1 MRARLRFPLLP
12 LLLALGWAAPAAAQ
26 PAQSAPFDMSPERPA
41 GTAPA
46 PERSAPAPSP
56 AAPAPVPPSP
66 PVAPPE
72 PAPAR
77 PSAEPVP
84 APAPAAPPAERPPAP
99 APIPASEA
107 APAEVAGE
115 AEASPWRR
123 HLLATSTLSLSGEI
137 DRRRW
142 SVYLTREE
150 AEAAATLGL
159 GYQNT
164 ILAAPESSRLS
175 VFVNDTPLIEEALA
189 SSDAVRDLSVPVPA
203 GLLRPGFNTVTVES
217 SLRHRTDCTIASTF
231 DLWTEIDGA
240 RTFLQFDGAPERFAA
255 RRLEDIRATGVDE
268 NGRTSLRILV
278 PEGDLSEASSP
289 VLRLA
294 EGLALILGM
303 PNLSVEILQGAALPE
318 PAPGHLDVV
327 AGPTEALA
335 PVLGALAGPAPPG
348 ASPSFV
354 SRPGG
359 GALLVV
365 SGSNWDEVLA
375 GAERIVAFSDR
386 PDLQPR
392 QSVSSPALRSP
403 DAPMIREGG
412 VVTFAELG
420 VPSQEFAGRRFQT
433 RFSLAVPAD
442 FFAEAYGEALLRLD
456 AAYSGEILPGSQI
469 TVTVN
474 GNIATTLPIGGV
486 GGGGVLE
493 AFPLKVTMRH
503 LRPGANAIGIEASLL
518 TRADEAC
525 LPGATSGTTG
535 RFALFDSSRLEI
547 PTFARIA
554 RVPNLAAMQGTGFPY
569 AFGGP
574 VSVIAG
580 DDAAALANAAEIL
593 ARLSF
598 SAGRAVPV
606 DTGGSLAT
614 AAAGNALFVGTPRQI
629 PAGVFAQINVDPA
642 GTALWGGGAPAAE
655 QTTNLT
661 LERWREQFGAEEG
674 WRSAL
679 ERLGDWMRVT
689 FGVEEEGLRLV
700 PGRDPPFAPGA
711 EATLLVGQ
719 GPGPA
724 SGSVWTVVSAPTEA
738 ALDAGI
744 AALVREEAWTRL
756 SGRVTTLDATGAVA
770 SVPVGA
776 AEFLPT
782 QPLSLANMRLII
794 ANWLSEN
801 VLSYAT
807 LLVVVA
813 LLLGLATT
821 AFVQFLGR
829 RR

>member
-1 MRARLRFPLLP
+1 MRARLRFSLLP

-41 GTAPA
+41 ATA
-46 PERSAPAPSP
+46 PERQAPATTTPP
-56 AAPAPVPPSP
+56 AAPPPVAPAPVTPP
-66 PVAPPE
+66 APSRPSTE
-72 PAPAR
+72 PAPM
-77 PSAEPVP
+77 P
-84 APAPAAPPAERPPAP
+84 AVPAAPPAEQPPAP
-99 APIPASEA
+99 TPDA
-107 APAEVAGE
+107 APADAVTVAE
-115 AEASPWRR
+115 AEATGPWRR

-150 AEAAATLGL
+150 AEAAATLRL

-175 VFVNDTPLIEEALA
+175 IFVNDTPLIEEAVA

-240 RTFLQFDGAPERFAA
+240 RTFLEFDGAPERFAA
-255 RRLEDIRATGVDE
+255 RRLEDIRATGVDA

-278 PEGDLSEASSP
+278 PEGDLSDASGP

-303 PNLSVEILQGAALPE
+303 PNLSVEILQGALPE

-392 QSVSSPALRSP
+392 QSVSSPALRAP

-412 VVTFAELG
+412 VVTLAELG

-433 RFSLAVPAD
+433 QFSLAVPAD
-442 FFAEAYGEALLRLD
+442 FFAEAYGEAVLRLD
-456 AAYSGEILPGSQI
+456 VAYSGEILPGSQI

-503 LRPGANAIGIEASLL
+503 LRPGANAIGIEAGLL
-518 TRADEAC
+518 TRADEVC

-598 SAGRAVPV
+598 AAGRAVPV
-606 DTGGSLAT
+606 DTSGSLAT

-655 QTTNLT
+655 QTTSLT

-700 PGRDPPFAPGA
+700 PGRDPPFVPGA

-724 SGSVWTVVSAPTEA
+724 PGSVWTVVSAPTEE
-738 ALDAGI
+738 ALDAGT

-782 QPLSLANMRLII
+782 QPLSLANMRLIL